1 MTMSVSTRSFSSAVR
16 AAIATGLL
24 AVFLSASPALGH
36 ASLTGTDP
44 VDGAVLETAPET
56 ITLQFNEEPL
66 EALVDV
72 VVTNAAGDVMA
83 MNAAEAAGT
92 EVLVPFP
99 TGLAAG
105 DYTVA
110 YRVVSADGHPIT
122 GSITITLAN
131 DDVSASPAESS
142 SGDAPT
148 QPTIDETAA
157 AEVLDDVAAADSGS
171 SMVIFLV
178 VGAIAAAVLIGVVVV
193 VRRRS

>member
-1 MTMSVSTRSFSSAVR
+1 MTMKISTYSVR
-16 AAIATGLL
+16 AAIAASGV
-24 AVFLSASPALGH
+24 AFFAFLTPAFGH

-44 VDGAVLETAPET
+44 VDGAVLDAAPKQ

-99 TGLAAG
+99 SGLSAG
-105 DYTVA
+105 DYTIA

-122 GSITITLAN
+122 GSITVTLAN
-131 DDVSASPAESS
+131 DDSASATVDQPATPAVDES
-142 SGDAPT
+142 
-148 QPTIDETAA
+148 AA
-157 AEVLDDVAAADSGS
+157 AQVLDEVAAADSDS

-178 VGAIAAAVLIGVVVV
+178 VGGIAAAVLIGVVVV

>member
-1 MTMSVSTRSFSSAVR
+1 MTMWISTHAVR
-16 AAIATGLL
+16 TAIASSMVAFL
-24 AVFLSASPALGH
+24 AFLTPAFGH

-142 SGDAPT
+142 SGDAPA